1 MTAAP
6 SPPLDSDPG
15 GAIPGGEGAPAFVLR
30 ADPASPIP
38 VLISV
43 PHAGRVYPPALIAAM
58 RDPARAALRL
68 EDRLADSLGEAVAA
82 ATGAALIVARAPRA
96 MLDLNRAADD
106 IDWGMVEGGGPAVG
120 ALPGRRARSGL
131 GVVPR
136 RLPGLGEIWRRQL
149 ARDELEARIA
159 GIHAPYHARIGAEL
173 MRLRGRWGAALLLDL
188 HSMPPLGK
196 PGGAGG
202 AAEFVIG
209 DRFGATCEGGL
220 VGAAFACFAEAGRR
234 AAHNRPYAGGYAL
247 ERHAAQRRGVH
258 ALQLEVDRRCYLDAD
273 LREPGE
279 GFERCVSLLAGLV
292 RRLAAEVAML
302 GNGAASWPVAAE

>member
-1 MTAAP
+1 MNSAP
-6 SPPLDSDPG
+6 PPHIDSADG
-15 GAIPGGEGAPAFVLR
+15 GAIPGSDGTPAFVVR

-38 VLISV
+38 VLIAV
-43 PHAGRVYPPALIAAM
+43 PHAGRVYPPALVSAM

-106 IDWGMVEGGGPAVG
+106 IDWEMVEGGGPAIG

-131 GVVPR
+131 GVIPR
-136 RLPGLGEIWRRQL
+136 RLPGLGEIWRR
-149 ARDELEARIA
+149 RIPREELEARIA
-159 GIHAPYHARIGAEL
+159 GIHVPYHARIDEEL
-173 MRLRGRWGAALLLDL
+173 VRLRARWGAALLLDL

-202 AAEFVIG
+202 APDFVVG
-209 DRFGATCEGGL
+209 DRFGATCDGGL
-220 VGAAFACFAEAGRR
+220 VGAAFAYFAEAGRR

-247 ERHAAQRRGVH
+247 ERHAAVRRGVH

-273 LREPGE
+273 LREPGA

-292 RRLAAEVAML
+292 RRLAAEVALL
-302 GNGAASWPVAAE
+302 GSGAASWPVAAE